1 MSVKSREYV
10 QACHTMGA
18 SNFSIIV
25 RHIIPNVVS
34 VIIVDF
40 TLALGYAILTAS
52 ALSFLS
58 IGVQPPNPEW
68 GAMLNQAKD
77 VLMKFPWASIV
88 PGVGITLVVL
98 GFSLLGDGIR
108 DALDPKLKN
117 K

>member
-1 MSVKSREYV
+1 M
-10 QACHTMGA
+10 
-18 SNFSIIV
+18 
-25 RHIIPNVVS
+25 
-34 VIIVDF
+34 
-40 TLALGYAILTAS
+40 TAS
-52 ALSFLS
+52 ALSFLG